1 MRITTLGEP
10 LTPPEKQKQDDTITQ
25 YLQTRNNLTPESK
38 KAYQSVLRIY
48 HKYLGKTTPNQHNKK
63 SFLDYKR
70 YEGRSKDTITRYE
83 VIIRGYLAYLEGR
96 V

>member
-10 LTPPEKQKQDDTITQ
+10 LTPPEKQEQEDTITQ
-25 YLQTRNNLTPESK
+25 YLQTRNNLTTESK
-38 KAYQSVLRIY
+38 KAYQSVLKIY
-48 HKYLGKTTPNQHNKK
+48 HQYLGKTTPNKHNKK